1 MVNLH
6 DQKEYVIHIRSLK
19 ETLNHGL
26 VLRKVHRVITFNQKG
41 WLQPYID
48 MNTEL
53 RKKAKNYFEKHFYK
67 LMKNQFLV
75 KHGKSTE
82 VTTRHTCNNSSKK
95 ELFSI
100 GTKLSYNKLFF

>member
-1 MVNLH
+1 MANLH
-6 DQKEYVIHIRSLK
+6 DQEEYVIHIRSLK

-67 LMKNQFLV
+67 LMKNHFLV
-75 KHGKSTE
+75 KTWEKHRG
-82 VTTRHTCNNSSKK
+82 NNSSY
-95 ELFSI
+95 L
-100 GTKLSYNKLFF
+100 